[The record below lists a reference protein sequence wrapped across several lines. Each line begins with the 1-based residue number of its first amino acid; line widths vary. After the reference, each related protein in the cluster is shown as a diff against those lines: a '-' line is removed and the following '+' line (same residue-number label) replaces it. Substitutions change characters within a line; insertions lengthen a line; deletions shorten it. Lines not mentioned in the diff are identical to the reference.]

1 MTSVLPLPFDR
12 AVKLAAI
19 LAMFVI
25 MTAIAT
31 NLRYSLQTDFVSFWA
46 ASKLTLAGTPAAAYN
61 LDVHRAMELSAVAV
75 DGTIPFTYPPP
86 YLFAILPLGLLPY
99 AFAHAVWVSTTLSA
113 YIAAAQR
120 LVPGAGVIALAFPPV
135 IICGIGG
142 QNGFLIAAIFMAGM
156 TMLKTRPFLAGLT
169 LGLIVFKPHL
179 GVLLPLALIA
189 GRERRAFAGAAVS
202 TICLVLLSLAAFGWV
217 SWAGFIALVPMAS
230 EIAAAGL
237 VNWNKMA
244 SIYAALRLVGMP
256 EYFAVAF
263 HGLGALCGCFL
274 VWRIW
279 RMSSDVVLRAAV
291 LGSATLLISPYV
303 FIYDQVLLVPALAY
317 LSQRGIN
324 KGAMSFVYAV
334 AILSLAGN
342 FYSAAALNLAPIV
355 PLALLGMIWR
365 DHRFTLK
372 DATVHAAFGA
382 DSRTPSST

>member
-1 MTSVLPLPFDR
+1 
-12 AVKLAAI
+12 
-19 LAMFVI
+19 
-25 MTAIAT
+25 
-31 NLRYSLQTDFVSFWA
+31 
-46 ASKLTLAGTPAAAYN
+46 
-61 LDVHRAMELSAVAV
+61 
-75 DGTIPFTYPPP
+75 
-86 YLFAILPLGLLPY
+86 
-99 AFAHAVWVSTTLSA
+99 
-113 YIAAAQR
+113 
-120 LVPGAGVIALAFPPV
+120 
-135 IICGIGG
+135 
-142 QNGFLIAAIFMAGM
+142 
-156 TMLKTRPFLAGLT
+156 
-169 LGLIVFKPHL
+169 
-179 GVLLPLALIA
+179 
-189 GRERRAFAGAAVS
+189 
-202 TICLVLLSLAAFGWV
+202 
-217 SWAGFIALVPMAS
+217 MAS

-365 DHRFTLK
+365 DHRFTLN